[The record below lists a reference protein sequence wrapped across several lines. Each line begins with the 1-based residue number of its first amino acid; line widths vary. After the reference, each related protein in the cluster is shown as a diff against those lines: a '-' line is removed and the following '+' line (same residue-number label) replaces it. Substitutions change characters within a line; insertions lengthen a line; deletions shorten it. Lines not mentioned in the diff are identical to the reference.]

1 MTAPPPGDEPSRG
14 PDDAGHRVREVF
26 EAVVGLQGQ
35 ARDDAV
41 ERHCAG
47 DAALR
52 AEVEALLDAL
62 ASADEAGLLARSA
75 SVAGVAVNAES
86 GVRSGTPHPATHHD
100 AVAPSDEAPAALIG
114 RTIGRYR
121 ILGVLGEGGFGAVYR
136 AEQQQPVRREVALK
150 IIKRGM
156 DSRAVLAR
164 FEAERQALAMMD
176 HPCVAKVF
184 DGGTADD
191 GRPYFVMEL
200 VHGEPVTT
208 YCNTHRLPMDARVRL
223 MARVCDAVQHAHSK
237 GVIHRDLKP
246 SNILV
251 DTIEGQPEPKVI
263 DFGIAKALDRTA
275 AGMSLETQ
283 QGQLIGT
290 PDYMSPEQ
298 AAGDVAKIDTRTDV
312 YALGV
317 VLYEILTGARPFD
330 LTRAALFE
338 MQRVICEQD
347 PPRPSTRF
355 GQVSGQAGEAATAA
369 RFGGSPRSLGRTLR
383 RDLDW
388 VVLRCLEKHAD
399 RRYSAVSDLAS
410 DLRRYLS
417 GQAVEAGPPSV
428 SYRLGKFVRRN
439 RGGVAAG
446 VAILL
451 LLVAGA
457 VGTSIGMVR
466 AIDAREA
473 EASAR
478 LDAEDNERRAVAA
491 ADRAER
497 AEHDARQRADDLE
510 QVADFQEAQLAGL
523 DPQRVGE
530 GIQQRVADAVRALAD
545 ATGPEQPNTV
555 ALALQTLDRV
565 NFTDIAAQTLE
576 RDLFEP
582 SIVAVQEQFD
592 DQPVIQGRLLQ
603 TLGSTMR
610 EVGLLERAIEVS
622 AEAVRVR
629 TETLGPDDPDTLTSQ
644 ATLGRTLQ
652 YAGRPREAE
661 ALFNRVL
668 EGRLRVFGQGHAS
681 TLDAMDR
688 VADIAFTLGRP
699 EEAERLYRQV
709 LDARIELLGPDHL
722 DTLLSHESLARCCNG
737 RKLYE
742 ESAQH
747 HRIAAEGFE
756 RLYGFEHEG
765 TQQSLSGLAG
775 ALTNLGRAAE
785 AEEIYRRV
793 VAFLEQRLGRS
804 HPNTLI
810 TTLSLVNCIQ
820 QQNRHAEAAELAS
833 SILARA
839 REQLPPTHWYI
850 GSFEWQY
857 ARSLLALERFPEAEA
872 LMLHAYQL
880 FEQNLGPQ
888 HVRAIATARD
898 LTELYEKW
906 DAAEPGAAHA
916 DNIDRWR
923 ALGWPDTP
931 APE

>member
-1 MTAPPPGDEPSRG
+1 MTAPPPGDEPTRP
-14 PDDAGHRVREVF
+14 PDDASHRVREVF
-26 EAVVGLQGQ
+26 EAVLGLAG
-35 ARDDAV
+35 RDRTEAI
-41 ERHCAG
+41 ERLCAG
-47 DAALR
+47 DATLC

-62 ASADEAGLLARSA
+62 ASADEGGLLGR
-75 SVAGVAVNAES
+75 AE
-86 GVRSGTPHPATHHD
+86 T
-100 AVAPSDEAPAALIG
+100 PAAMAATADSGAG
-114 RTIGRYR
+114 RTPRLERAGADPAAPGPDEDPSSLVGRSIGRYR

-136 AEQQQPVRREVALK
+136 AEQHEPVRREVALK

-200 VHGEPVTT
+200 VRGEPVTT

-223 MARVCDAVQHAHSK
+223 MARVCDAVQHAHGK

-251 DTIEGQPEPKVI
+251 DTIEGQPAPKVI

-298 AAGDVAKIDTRTDV
+298 AAGEVDRVDTRTDV

-317 VLYEILTGARPFD
+317 VLYELLTGARPFD
-330 LTRAALFE
+330 LTKAALFE

-369 RFGGSPRSLGRTLR
+369 RFGASPRSLGNALR

-388 VVLRCLEKHAD
+388 VVLRCLEKQAD
-399 RRYSAVSDLAS
+399 RRYPAASDLAS

-417 GQAVEAGPPSV
+417 GQPVEAGPPSAT
-428 SYRLGKFVRRN
+428 YRLGKFVRRN

-446 VAILL
+446 VAILV

-478 LDAEDNERRAVAA
+478 KDAEANERLAVAA

-497 AEHDARQRADDLE
+497 AELDARERADDLE
-510 QVADFQEAQLAGL
+510 QVAAFQEAQLAGL
-523 DPQRVGE
+523 DPQQVGD
-530 GIQQRVADAVRALAD
+530 GIRERLDDAVRALGAD
-545 ATGPEQPNTV
+545 PEQPDAMEPARR
-555 ALALQTLDRV
+555 ALERV
-565 NFTDIAAQTLE
+565 NFTDIASQTLE
-576 RDLFEP
+576 QDLFDP
-582 SIVAVQEQFD
+582 SIRAVREQFA
-592 DQPVIQGRLLQ
+592 DQPEIRGRLLH
-603 TLGSTMR
+603 TLGTTIR
-610 EVGLLERAIEVS
+610 EVGLLDRAIEVLQ
-622 AEAVRVR
+622 EAVRVR
-629 TETLGPDDPDTLTSQ
+629 SETLGPDDPDTLVSQ
-644 ATLGRTLQ
+644 ASLGRTLQ

-661 ALFNRVL
+661 ALFNSVL
-668 EGRLRVFGQGHAS
+668 EARLRVFGDHDPA

-688 VADIAFTLGRP
+688 VADIAFTLGRQQD
-699 EEAERLYRQV
+699 AERLYRQV
-709 LDARIELLGPDHL
+709 LDARIALLGPDHL
-722 DTLLSHESLARCCNG
+722 DTINSHESLARICRALRLN
-737 RKLYE
+737 E
-742 ESAQH
+742 EAERH

-756 RLYGFEHEG
+756 RIYGFEHEG

-775 ALTNLGRAAE
+775 ALTDQGRAAE
-785 AEEIYRRV
+785 AEAIYRRV

-804 HPNTLI
+804 HPNTLV
-810 TTLSLVNCIQ
+810 TTLSLVDCLQ
-820 QQNRHAEAAELAS
+820 KQDRHADAADLAA
-833 SILARA
+833 SILERA
-839 REQLPPTHWYI
+839 REQLPPDHWYL
-850 GSFEWQY
+850 GSFEWVY
-857 ARSLLALERFPEAEA
+857 SISLVALGRFAEAEA

-888 HVRAIATARD
+888 HVRAIATARG
-898 LTELYEKW
+898 LTNLYEKW
-906 DAAEPGAAHA
+906 DAAEPDAGHA
-916 DNIDRWR
+916 EHIERWR
-923 ALGWPDTP
+923 TLGWPD
-931 APE
+931 APPPE